1 MVATPDYLLEID
13 YTSYDVS
20 CRDPLISG
28 DDQLVLC
35 RRLHGHTGDHAT
47 RAGIRAIVWGE
58 MKEQG

>member
-1 MVATPDYLLEID
+1 MTTPDYLLEID

-20 CRDPLISG
+20 CCDPLISG

-35 RRLHGHTGDHAT
+35 RRLHGHDGDHAT